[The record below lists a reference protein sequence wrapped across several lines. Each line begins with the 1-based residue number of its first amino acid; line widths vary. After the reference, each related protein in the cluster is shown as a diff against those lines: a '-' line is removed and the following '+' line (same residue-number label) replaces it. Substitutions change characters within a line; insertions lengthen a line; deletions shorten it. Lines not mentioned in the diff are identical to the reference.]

1 MAKNIDD
8 KFMDLM
14 KETNEKFDALKNKI
28 NNIPKMSKAGTRLIT
43 KEEKELIENSKKE
56 ENNSIEEKNTV
67 YHIGSVDS

>member
-56 ENNSIEEKNTV
+56 ENNSNEEKNTEE
-67 YHIGSVDS
+67 

>member
-56 ENNSIEEKNTV
+56 ENNSIEEENTEE
-67 YHIGSVDS
+67 

>member
-1 MAKNIDD
+1 MAKSIDD

-43 KEEKELIENSKKE
+43 KEEKELIENSIKE
-56 ENNSIEEKNTV
+56 ENNSIEEKNTEE
-67 YHIGSVDS
+67 

>member
-1 MAKNIDD
+1 MAKSIDD

-43 KEEKELIENSKKE
+43 KEEKELIENKKKE
-56 ENNSIEEKNTV
+56 ENNSIEEENTEE
-67 YHIGSVDS
+67 

>member
-1 MAKNIDD
+1 MAKSIDD

-56 ENNSIEEKNTV
+56 ENNSIDEKNTEE
-67 YHIGSVDS
+67 

>member
-56 ENNSIEEKNTV
+56 ENNSIEEKILKNN
-67 YHIGSVDS
+67 

>member
-56 ENNSIEEKNTV
+56 ENNSIEEEKNTEE
-67 YHIGSVDS
+67 

>member
-43 KEEKELIENSKKE
+43 KEEKELIEKSKKE
-56 ENNSIEEKNTV
+56 ESNSIEEENTEE
-67 YHIGSVDS
+67 

>member
-1 MAKNIDD
+1 MAKSIDD

-56 ENNSIEEKNTV
+56 ENNSIEEENTEE
-67 YHIGSVDS
+67 

>member
-1 MAKNIDD
+1 MAKSIDD

-14 KETNEKFDALKNKI
+14 KETNEKFDTLKNKI

-56 ENNSIEEKNTV
+56 ENNSIEEKNTEE
-67 YHIGSVDS
+67 

>member
-1 MAKNIDD
+1 MAKSIDD

-56 ENNSIEEKNTV
+56 ENNSIGEKNTEE
-67 YHIGSVDS
+67 

>member
-56 ENNSIEEKNTV
+56 EKNSIEEKNTEE
-67 YHIGSVDS
+67 

>member
-1 MAKNIDD
+1 MTKSIDD

-56 ENNSIEEKNTV
+56 ENNSIEEEKNTEE
-67 YHIGSVDS
+67 

>member
-1 MAKNIDD
+1 
-8 KFMDLM
+8 MDLM

-56 ENNSIEEKNTV
+56 ENNSIEEKNTEE
-67 YHIGSVDS
+67 

>member
-43 KEEKELIENSKKE
+43 KEEKELIENSMREEKISKE
-56 ENNSIEEKNTV
+56 ENTEENTIEK
-67 YHIGSVDS
+67 

>member
-28 NNIPKMSKAGTRLIT
+28 NNIPKMSKSGTRLIT

-56 ENNSIEEKNTV
+56 ENNSNEEKNTEE
-67 YHIGSVDS
+67 

>member
-1 MAKNIDD
+1 MTKSIDD

-56 ENNSIEEKNTV
+56 ENNSIEEKNT
-67 YHIGSVDS
+67 GE

>member
-56 ENNSIEEKNTV
+56 ENNSIEEKNTEK
-67 YHIGSVDS
+67 

>member
-56 ENNSIEEKNTV
+56 ENNSIEEKNTEE
-67 YHIGSVDS
+67 

>member
-56 ENNSIEEKNTV
+56 ENNSIEKKILKNN
-67 YHIGSVDS
+67 

>member
-43 KEEKELIENSKKE
+43 KEEIELIEKSKKE
-56 ENNSIEEKNTV
+56 ESNSIEEKNTEE
-67 YHIGSVDS
+67 

>member
-56 ENNSIEEKNTV
+56 
-67 YHIGSVDS
+67 

>member
-43 KEEKELIENSKKE
+43 KEEKELIENSKKK
-56 ENNSIEEKNTV
+56 ENNSIEEKNTEE
-67 YHIGSVDS
+67 